1 VPGENTC
8 GIIGKNESLGK
19 LRGSPV
25 AALKNQRRELF
36 AQALARG
43 NATNDAYA
51 EAGFS
56 PNRGNAAR
64 LKANEDILGRV
75 LELQAEADKRF
86 YLTKQ
91 YVIDA
96 LIENIQKALGRKP
109 VRIGKGDKAEDVYVY
124 EGAVANAAIRMAGTE
139 MGMFTERKDVRIANE
154 YSNLSDKELAEKLVE
169 IGQQVLLGSLEGP
182 VIELDGIGSDRRLF
196 PSGAADCR
204 PRSR

>member
-1 VPGENTC
+1 
-8 GIIGKNESLGK
+8 
-19 LRGSPV
+19 V
-25 AALKNQRRELF
+25 APLKNQRRELF

-43 NATNDAYA
+43 NTTDDAYA

-64 LKANEDILGRV
+64 LKANEDILARV
-75 LELQAEADKRF
+75 SELQEKAERRLF
-86 YLTKQ
+86 LSKQ

-109 VRIGKGDKAEDVYVY
+109 VRIGNFDKAEDVYVY

-154 YSNLSDKELAEKLVE
+154 YSHLSDKELAEKLVE
-169 IGQQVLLGSLEGP
+169 IGQQVLLGGP
-182 VIELDGIGSDRRLF
+182 VIEHDGIDLIGGSPSVSPEPRR
-196 PSGAADCR
+196 
-204 PRSR
+204 RSRNL